1 MDRPL
6 FSEKLAARRRE
17 LGYSTAQVANDLR
30 LKESVLIAF
39 EEGDFANMP
48 KSGYA
53 QGMLSS
59 YARYLGLDEREM
71 TGLFSRALNEY
82 RHGSG
87 RNKPV
92 SAQPMVG
99 RRGLL
104 PSSGGPAGDLGTFA
118 TTTVRSRSG
127 SADSIRTVGGYS
139 SSTPYGGSQ
148 PVSTRP
154 GSLGKARRATR
165 STGGSYGSQGAY
177 GRSSRSAAERASRD
191 IRRGDVKTVRVRPG
205 EYVDDLRPG
214 RETHPYEGA
223 STMRGRQ
230 ESRNIAS
237 PDRPNVQRRTSSR
250 QRRELRERDQQQRRG
265 RSGGFL
271 GSPEQK
277 VFATIVGLA
286 IVIFLIIVVS
296 VGSCTA
302 KRTGDAGS
310 SVPVS
315 EATTSGSS
323 ASDAT
328 KEQSAAEAAAA
339 KALAD
344 ASSSKGSSAQTAP
357 TETKVGVSVADGAV
371 TWLEVECDGSSK
383 IAETVT
389 GPWSQTYDVTKS
401 ITIQAGDT
409 SSVTI
414 TNNGQQVSFES
425 RASGVGTVTIQGSGT
440 SGAAAAETTTAQTG
454 KASSSSEGTSGDGE
468 SADATGDEGA
478 EAADASYGE

>member
-17 LGYSTAQVANDLR
+17 LGYSTARIANDLR
-30 LKESVLIAF
+30 LKESVLVAF

-87 RNKPV
+87 RNRPA

-118 TTTVRSRSG
+118 TTTVRSRNG

-165 STGGSYGSQGAY
+165 SSGGSYASQDAY
-177 GRSSRSAAERASRD
+177 GRGSRSAAERASRD
-191 IRRGDVKTVRVRPG
+191 IRRGEVKTVRVRPG

-250 QRRELRERDQQQRRG
+250 QRQELRDRDQQRRRG

-277 VFATIVGLA
+277 VFATIVGVA
-286 IVIFLIIVVS
+286 VVIFLIVVVS

-315 EATTSGSS
+315 EATTGSS
-323 ASDAT
+323 ASNAT

-344 ASSSKGSSAQTAP
+344 ASSGKGSAAQSAP

-440 SGAAAAETTTAQTG
+440 SSAATADTTTAQTG
-454 KASSSSEGTSGDGE
+454 KASSSAEGTGGDGE
-468 SADATGDEGA
+468 SEGETGDEEA
-478 EAADASYGE
+478 EASNVSYGE